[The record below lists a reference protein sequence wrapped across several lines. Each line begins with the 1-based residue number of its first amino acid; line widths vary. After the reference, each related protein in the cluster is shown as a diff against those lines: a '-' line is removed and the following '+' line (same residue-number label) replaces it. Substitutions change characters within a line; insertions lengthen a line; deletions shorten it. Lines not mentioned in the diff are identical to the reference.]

1 MQGDEESKD
10 LSILSKIFKG
20 TAVVTDI
27 HFIKENT
34 TRIMKER
41 KKNWKKNPTFSIL
54 DSPQESGIWKILY
67 EQLVFWDRLDWIG
80 KAIENSI

>member
-1 MQGDEESKD
+1 MQGHEESKD

-41 KKNWKKNPTFSIL
+41 KKKLKKIPPSLSWTVHRNQGF
-54 DSPQESGIWKILY
+54 
-67 EQLVFWDRLDWIG
+67 G
-80 KAIENSI
+80 KF

>member
-1 MQGDEESKD
+1 MQGHEESKD

-41 KKNWKKNPTFSIL
+41 KKIEKKSHLLYLGQST
-54 DSPQESGIWKILY
+54 GIRDL
-67 EQLVFWDRLDWIG
+67 
-80 KAIENSI
+80 ENFR

>member
-27 HFIKENT
+27 LFIKENT

-41 KKNWKKNPTFSIL
+41 KKN
-54 DSPQESGIWKILY
+54 
-67 EQLVFWDRLDWIG
+67 
-80 KAIENSI
+80 